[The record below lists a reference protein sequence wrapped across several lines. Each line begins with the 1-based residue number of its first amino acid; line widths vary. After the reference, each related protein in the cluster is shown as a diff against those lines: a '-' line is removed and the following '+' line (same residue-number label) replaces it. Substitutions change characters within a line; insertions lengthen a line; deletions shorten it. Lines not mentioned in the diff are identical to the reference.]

1 MKRKLLVPCF
11 LNVAALSAN
20 ASGYSHQEPLK
31 LNVEEMPPV
40 LTTTRTM
47 TADLRETLPAP
58 LPGISEH
65 ATRTKPHYTFIKDQT
80 WVGIPIFLAGVVAK
94 SEKKAF
100 RQDYKNVHTNTRL
113 ITNFH
118 SEADDYMQFVPMLGA
133 TALNIAGVEGRSDIF
148 FKDTHLKRGEL
159 TTTHNIIENPSFFSI
174 SMGIGLGAKNLNF
187 EVENL
192 IDGMSTDN
200 IDIKLQAST
209 VVGAEGA
216 YFFNKH
222 IGVGGRLRVRSTP
235 VKGWNE
241 FMANAQNQT
250 EEIINQ
256 YNTVDGFVNM
266 VKDREFTIQSDHLT
280 EFAGDVGIYFQLPL
294 SKRLALGSKLLIG
307 RSTMQELDLDAHF
320 TGKIKDF
327 HYDAIIKNGK
337 LTEISNVK
345 TEDSG
350 KDYDFSKKTYTLKYD
365 PYRYLE
371 TAIPLLTQLIELS
384 GSSTDAQVYKRK
396 RTCTHG
402 LSAGR
407 LPYHYKYEKKI

>member
-11 LNVAALSAN
+11 LIVATLSAN

-80 WVGIPIFLAGVVAK
+80 WVGIPIFLAGVAAK

-133 TALNIAGVEGRSDIF
+133 TALNIAGVEGRSDFSRYLVSGLMSYTIMAAIVNPIKYSTSEIRPDGSTRNSWPSGHTATAF
-148 FKDTHLKRGEL
+148 VSATILHKEYGLTRSPWYSVAGYGIATTTGVMRVLNNRHWISDVLSGAGIGILSTELAYGLSDILFKDTHLKRGEL

-174 SMGIGLGAKNLNF
+174 SMGVGLGAKNLNF

-235 VKGWNE
+235 VKG
-241 FMANAQNQT
+241 
-250 EEIINQ
+250 
-256 YNTVDGFVNM
+256 
-266 VKDREFTIQSDHLT
+266 
-280 EFAGDVGIYFQLPL
+280 
-294 SKRLALGSKLLIG
+294 
-307 RSTMQELDLDAHF
+307 
-320 TGKIKDF
+320 
-327 HYDAIIKNGK
+327 
-337 LTEISNVK
+337 
-345 TEDSG
+345 
-350 KDYDFSKKTYTLKYD
+350 
-365 PYRYLE
+365 
-371 TAIPLLTQLIELS
+371 
-384 GSSTDAQVYKRK
+384 
-396 RTCTHG
+396 
-402 LSAGR
+402 
-407 LPYHYKYEKKI
+407 